1 MTKINNI
8 LLAMIFIR
16 LLSSFIEL
24 TAAFFM
30 FYYKDIEIAIRLN
43 ALLGFVGPIVLI
55 TVTFL
60 GLTEIS
66 SQLSTVKIL
75 MICCGVALIILGTR

>member
-1 MTKINNI
+1 MTKINNV
-8 LLAMIFIR
+8 LLAMILIR

-30 FYYKDIEIAIRLN
+30 FYFKDIEIAIRLN

-66 SQLSTVKIL
+66 SQISTVKLL
-75 MICCGVALIILGTR
+75 MICGGVALIILGTR